1 VAAYGALLAVG
12 TAALQWLDLRFLARA
27 HSGSVYLA
35 MVGAAFLL
43 LGLFLG
49 ARLFGAPPA
58 PRPPGNPQAL
68 AGLGI
73 TPRELTVLREL
84 AAGHSN
90 KEIAA
95 RLKISP
101 ETVKTHAARLLEKL
115 DAKRR
120 TDAIQRARELGLLE

>member
-1 VAAYGALLAVG
+1 MAAYGALLAVG

-49 ARLFGAPPA
+49 ARLFCAPPA